1 MSLNQKLTHVIQG
14 RTVSSIV
21 SQDSKLHVTFG
32 DGSMMT
38 IKPGV
43 TAEPVP
49 SAMGEIAHVRQE
61 VAPPV
66 LHFDYKDGSTWS
78 TPLAEATSCVML
90 RNAQGKLEY
99 VD

>member
-14 RTVSSIV
+14 RTVSSIAPA
-21 SQDSKLHVTFG
+21 DSKLHVTFG
-32 DGSMMT
+32 DGSIMT
-38 IKPGV
+38 IKPGATTDPIPQAV
-43 TAEPVP
+43 
-49 SAMGEIAHVRQE
+49 GEVEHVRQE
-61 VAPPV
+61 VAPPA